1 MQRHG
6 DTNVR
11 APSAAVTAVAVDHV
25 RLSYHY
31 LDTGDLDGFVSLFD
45 PDVVLRR
52 PGAQPVYG
60 RGEVERTEAQRCGRG
75 RHVLAQ
81 VFGAG
86 DRAAA
91 IGRFV
96 PDPPLAA
103 SAFAFADIFTIA
115 DNGLLVARETYFLS
129 GPT

>member
-1 MQRHG
+1 MLRHG
-6 DTNVR
+6 SSNVR
-11 APSAAVTAVAVDHV
+11 TPSAAVTAVAVDHV

-31 LDTGDLDGFVSLFD
+31 LDTGDIDGFVSLFD

-52 PGAQPVYG
+52 PGAQPVHG
-60 RGEVERTEAQRCGRG
+60 RGEIERTEAQRCGRG
-75 RHVLAQ
+75 RHVLTQ

-96 PDPPLAA
+96 PDQPRAA
-103 SAFAFADIFTIA
+103 SGFEFADIFTIA
-115 DNGLLVARETYFLS
+115 DNGLLVARETYVLS
-129 GPT
+129 TPV